1 MAKSQTRQ
9 TARERLCEVVKMEDR
24 VKTPL
29 SGWLGGKY
37 LLSKTIVPMIPEC
50 QCYAEPFAGA
60 AWILF
65 RKKPSPCE
73 VLNDINGDVV
83 NLYRVVQHHW
93 GAFTEALQWV
103 LSSREEF
110 ERFLDT
116 PTVALTDIQR
126 AVRFY
131 YVHKLSFGGRM
142 VGRRS
147 FSMSATMPSN
157 LNPLAVHREIAAAH
171 RRLARVTIEHLPYM
185 ELISRYDRAGT
196 FFYIDPPYWDC
207 EQYYGKGIFSKGD
220 FARLASQLATLKG
233 RFLLSLNDV
242 PEVREIFHEFQI
254 DAVTTR
260 YSCAANQNVP
270 AKEVLIRNY

>member
-1 MAKSQTRQ
+1 
-9 TARERLCEVVKMEDR
+9 MEEHQIR
-24 VKTPL
+24 APL
-29 SGWLGGKY
+29 SGWVGGKY
-37 LLSKTIVPMIPEC
+37 LLSKTIVPMIPEH

-65 RKKPSPCE
+65 RKRPSPCE

-93 GAFTEALQWV
+93 GAFTEALRWA
-103 LSSREEF
+103 LSSREDF
-110 ERFLDT
+110 DRLLDT
-116 PTVALTDIQR
+116 PAGVLTDIQR

-142 VGRRS
+142 AGRRS
-147 FSMSATMPSN
+147 FSSSAIKPTN

-171 RRLARVTIEHLPYM
+171 RRLARVTVENLPYG
-185 ELISRYDRAGT
+185 ELIGRYDRPGT

-207 EQYYGKGIFSKGD
+207 EQHYGKGIFSKAD
-220 FARLASQLATLKG
+220 FARLAAQLATLRG

-242 PEVREIFHEFQI
+242 PEVRELFKVFKI
-254 DAVTTR
+254 DGVTTR
-260 YSCAANQNVP
+260 YSCAASQNVP
-270 AKEVLIRNY
+270 AKELLIRNY